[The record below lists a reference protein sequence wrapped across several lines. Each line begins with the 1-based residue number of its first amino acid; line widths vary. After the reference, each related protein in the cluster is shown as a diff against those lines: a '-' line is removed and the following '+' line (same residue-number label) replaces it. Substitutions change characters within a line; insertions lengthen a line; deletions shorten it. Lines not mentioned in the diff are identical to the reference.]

1 LRDPRSIVPARN
13 ALFAKFGGKV
23 PVRPGSARPGDR
35 PFLVARIGL
44 DRVV

>member
-1 LRDPRSIVPARN
+1 VPDRN

-23 PVRPGSARPGDR
+23 PVLPGSARPGDR